1 MKLTDGFVLFWGD
14 DDIYSNF
21 YLRPF
26 EHNGR
31 TWQCSEQA
39 FMASKAEMFGDY
51 ETHKLIVEMDPS
63 AKQFAFSCKKLG
75 RLVKNYDDAL
85 WSQVRQVKM
94 FEILL
99 SKFSDPDMMQQIL
112 ATGDRMIVEASP
124 FDKIWGIGFD
134 ENNALSAPFS
144 KWGQNLLGQEL
155 MKVRTIFTRMQK

>member
-1 MKLTDGFVLFWGD
+1 
-14 DDIYSNF
+14 
-21 YLRPF
+21 
-26 EHNGR
+26 
-31 TWQCSEQA
+31 
-39 FMASKAEMFGDY
+39 MFGDY
-51 ETHKLIVEMDPS
+51 ERHKLIVEMDPS
-63 AKQFAFSCKKLG
+63 TKQFAFLCKKLG

-99 SKFSDPDMMQQIL
+99 SKFSDPVMMQQIL